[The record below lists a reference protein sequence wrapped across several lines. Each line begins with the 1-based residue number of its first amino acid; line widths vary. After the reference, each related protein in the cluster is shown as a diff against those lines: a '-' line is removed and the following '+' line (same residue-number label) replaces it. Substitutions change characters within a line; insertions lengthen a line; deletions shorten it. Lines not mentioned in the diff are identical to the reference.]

1 MIPSRLESTRL
12 PNKAIRLING
22 MPMIVRVANAAK
34 NLKLGKVLV
43 ASGNK
48 KISTILDKFNIE
60 SVSTKNTHKSGT
72 DRIFE
77 AFEKKKYKNIK
88 LIINIQGDLPYF
100 SRELITKLIFLMRDK
115 TVEVGTAVTE
125 LKKNEINDPN
135 IVKACANLNKFG
147 IGKATDFKRNIDSL
161 RNYYHHIGVYAFK
174 PESLGIFVKLS
185 STKLEKKRKL
195 EQMRALEN
203 NMNLKVIKVLEK
215 PLSVDNIKDLKKAR
229 NFFKRMK
236 SK

>member
-1 MIPSRLESTRL
+1 MVQIEF
-12 PNKAIRLING
+12 
-22 MPMIVRVANAAK
+22 
-34 NLKLGKVLV
+34 LKLLK
-43 ASGNK
+43 
-48 KISTILDKFNIE
+48 
-60 SVSTKNTHKSGT
+60 
-72 DRIFE
+72 
-77 AFEKKKYKNIK
+77 KKKYKNIK

>member
-48 KISTILDKFNIE
+48 KVSTILDKFNIE

-77 AFEKKKYKNIK
+77 AFEKKK
-88 LIINIQGDLPYF
+88 IQKY
-100 SRELITKLIFLMRDK
+100 
-115 TVEVGTAVTE
+115 
-125 LKKNEINDPN
+125 
-135 IVKACANLNKFG
+135 
-147 IGKATDFKRNIDSL
+147 
-161 RNYYHHIGVYAFK
+161 
-174 PESLGIFVKLS
+174 
-185 STKLEKKRKL
+185 
-195 EQMRALEN
+195 
-203 NMNLKVIKVLEK
+203 
-215 PLSVDNIKDLKKAR
+215 
-229 NFFKRMK
+229 
-236 SK
+236 

>member
-48 KISTILDKFNIE
+48 KISTILDRFNIE

-161 RNYYHHIGVYAFK
+161 KNYYHHIGVYAFK

-185 STKLEKKRKL
+185 STNLEKKRKL

-215 PLSVDNIKDLKKAR
+215 PLSVDTIKDLKKAR
-229 NFFKRMK
+229 NFFKRMNCK
-236 SK
+236 

>member
-147 IGKATDFKRNIDSL
+147 IGKAIDFKRNIDSL